1 MAKVQMKQASDGILY
16 EVIEYEKNKG
26 TVGRQRIVFI
36 GASYKFIHKVLRDM
50 LLVGGF
56 DDCEL
61 VLLDIAPEPLRI
73 VGDLLEKMIAQ
84 AGSRMKVTRTMDRK
98 AALKGA
104 AVALLSITVGGV
116 EADRRSWE
124 ICDKYGVLVTVGDTL
139 GPAALARNIRTLPVV
154 LGIARDMER
163 YCPNALLLNFT
174 NPMSC
179 VTGIVNRETSIRCM
193 GLCHSAADMEIY
205 FAKVYDEDPKNV
217 EVTVGGVNH
226 QSFVTSVRVRGRER
240 IAHLLEDTAKSKV
253 QLKDSL
259 YGSSQEMDIQRDLY
273 KILGAWPSCGDTHA
287 AEFYKH
293 FLTKRRYKELGL
305 ETRKIRKNRRPEPA
319 NKPAPAVIL
328 KWAYGPGPVED
339 MDFMTTEHAHE
350 LMWAALKGKPYTR
363 VVNILNDGYI
373 AGLPKNAC
381 VEVNVTV
388 TKTGYKG
395 KEITMPTACLAL
407 LQQWTAV
414 HELSYAAAR
423 GDWGAARQA
432 LFLDPLM
439 SDAYDI
445 DPILNDFADRLGKWM
460 PQFVKGRGK

>member
-1 MAKVQMKQASDGILY
+1 MGKVRMKMASDGREY
-16 EVIEYEKNKG
+16 EVVDYEKNKG
-26 TVGRQRIVFI
+26 SVGRERIVFI

-56 DDCEL
+56 DDCEI
-61 VLLDIAPEPLRI
+61 VLLDISPEPLKI

-84 AGSRMKVTRTMDRK
+84 AGSQMTVTRTMDRK
-98 AALKGA
+98 KALSGA

-116 EADRRSWE
+116 EADVRSWE
-124 ICDKYGVLVTVGDTL
+124 ICHKYGIMVSVGDTL

-154 LGIARDMER
+154 LDIARDMEK
-163 YCPNALLLNFT
+163 YCPKALLLNFT

-179 VTGIVNRETSIRCM
+179 VTGIINRETSIRCM
-193 GLCHSAADMEIY
+193 GLCHSAADLEIY
-205 FAKVYDEDPKNV
+205 FAKLYNEDPKKI
-217 EVTVGGVNH
+217 EVSVGGVNH
-226 QSFVTSVRVRGRER
+226 QSFVTSIKLRGKER
-240 IAHLLEDTAKSKV
+240 IGTLLADVAKS
-253 QLKDSL
+253 QATLKDSL
-259 YGSSQEMDIQRDLY
+259 FGTSEEITLQKDLY
-273 KILGAWPSCGDTHA
+273 RILGAWPSCGGTHA

-293 FLTKRRYKELGL
+293 FLTKRRAKELDL
-305 ETRKIRKNRRPEPA
+305 DVRKIVRNRKPEPKQKA
-319 NKPAPAVIL
+319 APGILL

-350 LMWAALKGKPYTR
+350 LMWAVLKGKPYTR
-363 VVNILNDGYI
+363 VVNILNDGFI

-395 KEITMPTACLAL
+395 KEMTMPTACLSL
-407 LQQWTAV
+407 LQQWTAI

-423 GDWGAARQA
+423 GDWQAARQA

-439 SDAYDI
+439 PDMYDI
-445 DPILNDFADRLGKWM
+445 EPMLDDFADRLGKWM
-460 PQFVKGRGK
+460 PHFAKGHGK